1 MVRPAKVHPW
11 FGIPRFFSD
20 GFWEQID
27 AAKIPFYPWYA
38 LVNQALAI
46 ENPLNLIVF
55 AWLHGMWGE
64 KSWFSHGS
72 VSVPVPVLEVLDQ
85 SFVRS
90 ILCWLFGVSREGCK
104 SQERFAG

>member
-46 ENPLNLIVF
+46 EDPLNLIVF
-55 AWLHGMWGE
+55 A
-64 KSWFSHGS
+64 
-72 VSVPVPVLEVLDQ
+72 
-85 SFVRS
+85 
-90 ILCWLFGVSREGCK
+90 
-104 SQERFAG
+104 